1 LNLVVSFRKL
11 VISYNIVYLDFYIN
25 NFVALDFVSNE
36 MSNIFYNLNIN
47 LSNNYFLNNYLS
59 QLIFKLNFI
68 NKQTNNLP
76 IEYNIS
82 NENIFDLNIMF
93 SYELIIFLNK

>member
-1 LNLVVSFRKL
+1 
-11 VISYNIVYLDFYIN
+11 
-25 NFVALDFVSNE
+25 

-47 LSNNYFLNNYLS
+47 LSNNYFLNNYLI

-68 NKQTNNLP
+68 NKQTNNLH